1 MDNAIAITE
10 QSALD
15 ADQISGD
22 DIAQIRYR
30 ILSVAEADILN
41 TSEDSNSG
49 APSQLNT
56 SKMNISYSFVVN
68 ENHQANSI
76 FENPHTSSGRTN
88 VSNNTEPS
96 SNASDTED
104 DNTLEKESF
113 NTKAQEML
121 DLIVETAKVF
131 NVKLPENRDKEKQKA
146 KPRQHNKFKGSSP
159 ANNPNDYNH
168 LSQTA
173 WHSRRDTEP
182 INEFTDMHNLLVG
195 AFPQVFLFGKSYTK
209 NPSLPLPSELEH
221 LLLQY
226 TAAAATT
233 RELLFYLFDCKSC
246 HIILRNIAAKVR
258 KDPLAFQAY
267 AKLVHSDEFKEK
279 IIQAAADPDGPVAKE
294 VLKIV
299 VPVLNFGSHNTILG
313 GLGDTTSL
321 SRAIAMALR
330 YGPATTMLTITQCCL
345 YII

>member
-1 MDNAIAITE
+1 MEHYHCPSPEGSTLQEPSGNKATKEIQDLVSKMITIQLVGPKGDIEMIGKKAKMKTHLQARPYVVFQWLAVLQHVHPLYKDDPKLNLQDFCLFKGFISECNGAVMDNAIAITE

-22 DIAQIRYR
+22 DIAQIWSH

-76 FENPHTSSGRTN
+76 FENQHTSSGRTN

-146 KPRQHNKFKGSSP
+146 KPR
-159 ANNPNDYNH
+159 
-168 LSQTA
+168 
-173 WHSRRDTEP
+173 
-182 INEFTDMHNLLVG
+182 
-195 AFPQVFLFGKSYTK
+195 
-209 NPSLPLPSELEH
+209 
-221 LLLQY
+221 
-226 TAAAATT
+226 
-233 RELLFYLFDCKSC
+233 
-246 HIILRNIAAKVR
+246 
-258 KDPLAFQAY
+258 
-267 AKLVHSDEFKEK
+267 
-279 IIQAAADPDGPVAKE
+279 
-294 VLKIV
+294 
-299 VPVLNFGSHNTILG
+299 
-313 GLGDTTSL
+313 
-321 SRAIAMALR
+321 
-330 YGPATTMLTITQCCL
+330 
-345 YII
+345 